1 MRRILLV
8 VTATAALGFAA
19 SPPAMAAPE
28 HDIVTGRG
36 EVGNYSENVHVNA
49 RSGPNGENPR
59 GAFHTDF
66 IGPGPADW
74 HVPVS
79 CMIVQD
85 GLAVV
90 GGLERKDGREVFMVI
105 RDNGDDPDQVAHV
118 FRAIID
124 TPPDQ
129 ELCEL
134 IITFTSPISTAT
146 GDFTVV
152 DN

>member
-1 MRRILLV
+1 MRRILPI
-8 VTATAALGFAA
+8 VTTTAALGLVA
-19 SPPAMAAPE
+19 SSPAMAAPK

-59 GAFHTDF
+59 GSFHTDF

-85 GLAVV
+85 DLAVV

-105 RDNGDDPDQVAHV
+105 RDNGDNPDQVAHV
-118 FRAIID
+118 FRAATD

-134 IITFTSPISTAT
+134 IITNIAPISTAT
-146 GDFTVV
+146 GDFTVE